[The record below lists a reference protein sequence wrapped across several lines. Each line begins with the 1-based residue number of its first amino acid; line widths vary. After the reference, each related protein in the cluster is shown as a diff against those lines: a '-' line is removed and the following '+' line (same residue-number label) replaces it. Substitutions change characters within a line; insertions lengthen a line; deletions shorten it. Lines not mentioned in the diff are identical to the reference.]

1 MLGGQALFFSN
12 RKQLGDCARKSE
24 RGANG
29 HDPPKSRDKGFVD
42 RATDQLL
49 LPRFERLKAELKSRS
64 ATLAFED
71 VVLDTPQQQGD
82 FESEHQPIGIL
93 PRK

>member
-1 MLGGQALFFSN
+1 L
-12 RKQLGDCARKSE
+12 
-24 RGANG
+24 
-29 HDPPKSRDKGFVD
+29 
-42 RATDQLL
+42 
-49 LPRFERLKAELKSRS
+49 ERLKAELKSRS

-93 PRK
+93 SRK